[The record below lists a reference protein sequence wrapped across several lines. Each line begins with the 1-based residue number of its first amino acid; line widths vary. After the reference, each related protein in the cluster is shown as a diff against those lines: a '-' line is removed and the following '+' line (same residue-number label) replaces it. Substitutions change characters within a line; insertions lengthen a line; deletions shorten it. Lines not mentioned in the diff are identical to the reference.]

1 MLNLQIKL
9 NLTLKS
15 DKPPLTE
22 FNNTANCVV
31 GAIDDIGQIIANTF
45 EPKLFITVEHVK
57 NHQAY
62 NYIYTVRILDDAQ
75 DKKMYE
81 ERYVIIEKL
90 LESIKIISEKPL
102 YEDLCKD
109 WIARLR
115 TLLINSNYCEDE
127 EGIQEISSI
136 LEKLQKKLSKMY
148 SKLKIEMLFNYL
160 NKGSI
165 PNRIT
170 DDNIGLFNR
179 PNVTSE
185 NENAHQSDNVSETQK
200 SPNES
205 LDNDKDKDK
214 DDNSG
219 IQAEQTTFKD
229 SVVVE
234 FVAKLRNSGQIYF
247 VPHIKGVSVN
257 LCYSPMQGEQLC
269 DEINSQK
276 IKKKLLIDTRTN
288 LNGANKVLKIFDG
301 QM

>member
-31 GAIDDIGQIIANTF
+31 EAIDDLGQIIANTF

-62 NYIYTVRILDDAQ
+62 NYIYMVRILDYAQ
-75 DKKMYE
+75 EKKMCE

-102 YEDLCKD
+102 YEDLCID

-127 EGIQEISSI
+127 EGIHEISSI
-136 LEKLQKKLSKMY
+136 LEKLQKKLFKMY
-148 SKLKIEMLFNYL
+148 SKLKIEMFFDYL
-160 NKGSI
+160 NKESI

-179 PNVTSE
+179 TNVTRE

-205 LDNDKDKDK
+205 SNIDK
-214 DDNSG
+214 DDDSG